1 MTDRSSKTAPQPFG
15 RYLLEGRIAVGG
27 MSEVFLARP
36 AQGAT
41 PAAQLVIKRLLP
53 DIVDDPH
60 ARATFATEARLQ
72 SAARHP
78 NVVQIF
84 ETGEH
89 AGEPY
94 LAMEYVPGVDAF
106 RIMRRSQVEQ
116 RPIRPAVAV
125 YVARELCKAL
135 AFVHSLCDE
144 TGSHLAVVHR
154 DVTPSNIYLSETG
167 DVKLGDFG
175 IARSDTHEAAFRRD
189 ASAAP
194 KGKYAYLAPEQVGGE
209 PSDHR
214 ADLFSLAVVLG
225 EMLIGEHVFPGA
237 GQLAVLLAIRDAR
250 IDTLRARFGDLP
262 EGLGAVLDKALARSP
277 DDRYA
282 SAADLYD
289 ALEPFEQPSRAE
301 AKNELAGWVAY
312 ARDSVSLARQLE
324 STLFA
329 GKKPVVVTAPPPDG
343 SESEMPPSGRPTVAP
358 DQPMVASVRRK
369 FYPGTSS
376 VPPSS
381 RVMSDVPFS
390 KLVELIATGQ
400 LARDDE
406 VDVGQGFQPIE
417 AITPLARYLPPST
430 ATTARLEGPGVPD
443 YAAELPAMSMLEV
456 LAWLLTRLESG
467 VLFAERGTGGDA
479 GATAEREARTTA
491 PAVGQGGLRKEL
503 YVERGKLV
511 LVASSE
517 PSELFGEY
525 LVRRG
530 SIDRAE
536 LEMALLVMHRYD
548 GRLGDTLIGLGLVDA
563 VEVFQAIR
571 AQGRDR
577 VAGLFAWPAGRV
589 SFYRSVKAQRVEFP
603 LDIDLPSLMLAGMAL
618 AEPSSDLVERWQ
630 PELGGSFG
638 VVTPA
643 PSHAGA
649 VTWPAPVV
657 AMLRAFGPGRRL
669 SEALAVAGRG
679 VAEADMLR
687 GLEVALACG
696 LVVRR

>member
-1 MTDRSSKTAPQPFG
+1 MPDRSSKSAQPFG
-15 RYLLEGRIAVGG
+15 RYVLEGRIAVGG

-36 AQGAT
+36 AHGAS

-53 DIVDDPH
+53 DIVEDPH
-60 ARATFATEARLQ
+60 ARDTFALEARLQ

-78 NVVQIF
+78 NIVQIF

-94 LAMEYVPGVDAF
+94 IAMEYVPGVDAF
-106 RIMRRSQVEQ
+106 RVMRRSQVEH

-135 AFVHSLCDE
+135 ALVHSLCDE
-144 TGSHLAVVHR
+144 AGKHLAVVHR
-154 DVTPSNIYLSETG
+154 DVTPSNIYLSQTG
-167 DVKLGDFG
+167 EAKLGDFG
-175 IARSDTHEAAFRRD
+175 IARADAHEGFRRD
-189 ASAAP
+189 VSAAP

-209 PSDHR
+209 PADHR

-250 IDTLRARFGDLP
+250 IDTLRARFGEMP
-262 EGLGAVLDKALARSP
+262 PGLGAVLDKALARMP

-282 SAADLYD
+282 SALELYD
-289 ALEPFEQPSRAE
+289 ALAPFEQPSRAD

-329 GKKPVVVTAPPPDG
+329 GKKPVVLSAPPDVLDDDAPA
-343 SESEMPPSGRPTVAP
+343 SGRPTVTP
-358 DQPMVASVRRK
+358 DQPIVACVRRK
-369 FYPGTSS
+369 FHPGTTS

-381 RVMSDVPFS
+381 RVLSDVPFS

-406 VDVGQGFQPIE
+406 VDLGQGFSPIE
-417 AITPLARYLPPST
+417 ALAPLARYLPPST
-430 ATTARLEGPGVPD
+430 ATTARLQGPGVPD
-443 YAAELPAMSMLEV
+443 YAAELPTMGMLEV

-467 VLFAERGTGGDA
+467 VLFAERGAGPDA
-479 GATAEREARTTA
+479 AIEGERRPRTTA

-503 YVERGKLV
+503 YVDRGKVV

-577 VAGLFAWPAGRV
+577 AAGLFAWPGGRV
-589 SFYRSVKAQRVEFP
+589 SFYRSVKAQRIEFP
-603 LDIDLPSLMLAGMAL
+603 LDIDLPSLMLAGLAL
-618 AEPSSDLVERWQ
+618 AEAANELVDRWQ
-630 PELGGSFG
+630 ADLGTSFG
-638 VVTPA
+638 AVTPTPA
-643 PSHAGA
+643 YAGA

-657 AMLRAFGPGRRL
+657 AMLRALGTGRRL
-669 SEALAVAGRG
+669 SEALAVAGG
-679 VAEADMLR
+679 HSEAELLR

-696 LVVRR
+696 LVVGR